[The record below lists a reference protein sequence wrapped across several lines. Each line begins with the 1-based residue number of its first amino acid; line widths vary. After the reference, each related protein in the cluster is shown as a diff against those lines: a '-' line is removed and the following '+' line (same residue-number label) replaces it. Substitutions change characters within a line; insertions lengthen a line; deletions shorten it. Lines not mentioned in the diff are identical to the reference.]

1 MLRTHRFA
9 ILGVGHKN
17 IVHCFC
23 HGNAHGVLVGIQP
36 FRHDPACLFLDTALI
51 EQSREQHA
59 RPFTAARSSVD
70 VLDGLAIRTTY
81 RPIVGIAL
89 QKIDPRHGWQTLQLI
104 HRINQRVIHHSMDQQ
119 AMLLRIDIRNALNV
133 VHQEMEAGRC
143 DDPIQILKRSR

>member
-1 MLRTHRFA
+1 MLMVYLLASNPSATIQLASFWTPHS
-9 ILGVGHKN
+9 LSKTESN
-17 IVHCFC
+17 TPVHSLQ
-23 HGNAHGVLVGIQP
+23 LV
-36 FRHDPACLFLDTALI
+36 
-51 EQSREQHA
+51 
-59 RPFTAARSSVD
+59 RPWT
-70 VLDGLAIRTTY
+70 LDGFAIRTTY

-119 AMLLRIDIRNALNV
+119 AMLLRIDIRNALHV